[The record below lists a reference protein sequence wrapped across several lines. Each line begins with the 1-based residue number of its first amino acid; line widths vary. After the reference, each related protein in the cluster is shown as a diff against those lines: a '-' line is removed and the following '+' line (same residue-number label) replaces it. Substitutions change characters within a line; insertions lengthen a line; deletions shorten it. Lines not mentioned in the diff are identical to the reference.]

1 MHKMIIN
8 SEDLRETLRAF
19 QPFSAYERNKRLSN
33 SRFDAP
39 IWEDKVRIDII
50 SDDMMARLTYDTEY
64 YQITTNIH
72 CDSNDDVRFYLNIN
86 DVLCLLEN
94 IEDEEIIMQ
103 EFYRYSS
110 ICDIMADLR
119 KMKATI
125 GHNDFGYDFIIKES
139 KESLGRLQAFFAR
152 DPFSFLNSKYNYKIT
167 GQYENFSGKFL
178 AESLKDFAGFN
189 TLYGEIRQEN
199 SFIWYFV
206 EDNHCNVRAT
216 NGHIMKAKNL
226 IIPSKMQKGTFG
238 ILGEIAKEVAS
249 FVDNKDVIVSFDN
262 HHTTLCRDG
271 IFLNMVYDSVKN
283 LPPFDKPIKDF
294 LPIENIVTKKD
305 AFDKIMAKAEL
316 EIPQP
321 HAVDIHFCG
330 KHIYLQ
336 CVDFNN
342 SKQFVGDVI
351 ENDDYI
357 VDIRLRLAISSLKTI
372 LNKCHQDLIR
382 ISIDTSKNYLYNISD
397 ISEPFS
403 NDNAQLICG
412 VIFDND
418 LPQLEKNEELMR
430 KERGIKPTPKG
441 NNPLE
446 IFKLGEIF
454 TRHKVDYD
462 GEPKVVPVVTST
474 GVDVVLALNSV
485 SVEEYYALTEAPLT
499 LSIFEMNSVPFVIL
513 DFDKTMIFQFALNI
527 MGMSDFDRMIWLN
540 VPDKN
545 ALRIFHVAAD
555 TGELLS
561 MRSHNPKLMK
571 HIKEI
576 CKSQEK
582 YDSGKVNS
590 LIADTENVM
599 TIHEMCQYA
608 QKSEILKVEVQ
619 L

>member
-1 MHKMIIN
+1 MIIN

-39 IWEDKVRIDII
+39 IWEDKVRIDVLA
-50 SDDMMARLTYDTEY
+50 DDLIARLTYDTGY
-64 YQITTNIH
+64 YQLTTDIH
-72 CDSNDDVRFYLNIN
+72 CDSNEDVRFYLNIN
-86 DVLCLLEN
+86 DLLSILVN
-94 IEDEEIIMQ
+94 VEDEDILMQ
-103 EFYRYSS
+103 EFYSISS
-110 ICDIMADLR
+110 VTEIMADLR
-119 KMKATI
+119 SMKATK
-125 GHNDFGYDFIIKES
+125 GHNNFGYDFIINNGK
-139 KESLGRLQAFFAR
+139 KSLGRMQAFFAR
-152 DPFSFLNSKYNYKIT
+152 DPFSMLSSRIGDT
-167 GQYENFSGKFL
+167 TTRQYTNVSGILFSHTINLFSGITPTY
-178 AESLKDFAGFN
+178 S
-189 TLYGEIRQEN
+189 EIRQEN
-199 SFIWYFV
+199 SFIWYFL
-206 EDNHCNVRAT
+206 DGYHCNIRAT
-216 NGHIMKAKNL
+216 DGHMMKAQNRTLNK
-226 IIPSKMQKGTFG
+226 SAQKGSFG
-238 ILGEIAKEVAS
+238 VLGEIAELIAS
-249 FVDNKDVIVSFDN
+249 FVEDKNVMVSFGK
-262 HHTTLCRDG
+262 HHCTICTNG
-271 IFLNMVYDSVKN
+271 VFIEMAYNYVKK
-283 LPPFDKPIKDF
+283 LPPYDNIINKF
-294 LPIENIVTKKD
+294 LPIENVIIKKQALEKFIENAETK
-305 AFDKIMAKAEL
+305 
-316 EIPQP
+316 IPNGYF
-321 HAVDIHFCG
+321 VDIHFDG
-330 KHIYLQ
+330 KYTYLQ
-336 CVDFNN
+336 SLNIDDK
-342 SKQFVGDVI
+342 SIFVGEVL
-351 ENDDYI
+351 ENEDFYRN
-357 VDIRLRLAISSLKTI
+357 IRLRLSTDLLKVI
-372 LNKCHQDLIR
+372 LSKCHQSSIR
-382 ISIDTSKNYLYNISD
+382 FSIDTSNKYTTCNISD
-397 ISEPFS
+397 TSEPFS
-403 NDNAQLICG
+403 KDNAQLLCG
-412 VIFDND
+412 AIYDED
-418 LPQLEKNEELMR
+418 LSQLEKNEELMR

-454 TRHKVDYD
+454 TRDKVVYD

-485 SVEEYYALTEAPLT
+485 SAEEYYALTEAPLT

-545 ALRIFHVAAD
+545 ALRIIHVAAD

-608 QKSEILKVEVQ
+608 QKSEILKVDVQ

>member
-1 MHKMIIN
+1 MIIN

-72 CDSNDDVRFYLNIN
+72 CESNDDVRFYLNIN

-94 IEDEEIIMQ
+94 IEDEEILMQ

-110 ICDIMADLR
+110 VCEIMADLR
-119 KMKATI
+119 RMKATT
-125 GHNDFGYDFIIKES
+125 GHNDFGYDFKIKGSE
-139 KESLGRLQAFFAR
+139 ESLGRLQAFFAR
-152 DPFSFLNSKYNYKIT
+152 DPFSYLSSKYNYKIS
-167 GQYENFSGKFL
+167 GQYKNFSGKLL
-178 AESLKDFAGFN
+178 AESLKDFAGF
-189 TLYGEIRQEN
+189 TSLYGTIRQEN
-199 SFIWYFV
+199 SYIWYFV

-216 NGHIMKAKNL
+216 NSYIMKAKKL
-226 IIPSKMQKGTFG
+226 IVPTEMQKGSFG
-238 ILGEIAKEVAS
+238 VLGEIAEMVAS
-249 FVDNKDVIVSFDN
+249 FVDKKDVIVSFDN
-262 HHTTLCRDG
+262 HHTTLCTDG
-271 IFLNMVYDSVKN
+271 LFLNMVYDYVEK

-294 LPIENIVTKKD
+294 LPIENIITKKD
-305 AFDKIMAKAEL
+305 AFEKIIAKAEL

-336 CVDFNN
+336 CVDLDDN
-342 SKQFVGDVI
+342 KQFVGDVI
-351 ENDDYI
+351 ENNDYI
-357 VDIRLRLAISSLKTI
+357 VDYRLRLPIYSLKTI
-372 LNKCHQDLIR
+372 LNKCDEDLIR
-382 ISIDTSKNYLYNISD
+382 ISVDTSKNHFCNISD

-403 NDNAQLICG
+403 NENVQFLCG
-412 VIFDND
+412 AIFDKD

-430 KERGIKPTPKG
+430 KERGIEATHERK
-441 NNPLE
+441 NPLE

-462 GEPKVVPVVTST
+462 GEPKVVPVVTSA
-474 GVDVVLALNSV
+474 GIDVVLALNSV

-499 LSIFEMNSVPFVIL
+499 LAVFEMNSVPFIIL
-513 DFDKTMIFQFALNI
+513 DFDKTLTFQFALNI
-527 MGMSDFDRMIWLN
+527 VGMSEFDKMIWLN
-540 VPDKN
+540 LPDKN

-555 TGELLS
+555 IGQLLS
-561 MRSHNPKLMK
+561 MRFHNPKIMK
-571 HIKEI
+571 HIKNI
-576 CKSQEK
+576 CKSQSK
-582 YDSGKVNS
+582 YDAKTIESF
-590 LIADTENVM
+590 IEQTENVM
-599 TIHEMCQYA
+599 TIQEMYEYA
-608 QKSEILKVEVQ
+608 QKSEILKVDVQ